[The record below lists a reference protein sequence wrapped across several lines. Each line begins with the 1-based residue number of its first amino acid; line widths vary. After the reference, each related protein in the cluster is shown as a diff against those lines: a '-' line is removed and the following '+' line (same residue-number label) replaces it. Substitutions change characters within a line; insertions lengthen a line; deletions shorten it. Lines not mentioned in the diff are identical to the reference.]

1 MNEIRNGPF
10 GFPMGQY
17 DPSLYPEYSYTGWAG
32 KMPLG
37 AHNTTLGSMGKTP
50 LSFPW
55 SMTSP
60 TSSTMPANSFSTQ
73 TGLPFNS
80 MAALNSSLAVQTS
93 TAAQTSWDKLS
104 QSHIGL
110 PTQSSSPYSTQTSP
124 YTAAAM
130 YRFVFFIFLFYFF
143 GFDSVRVRLRR
154 VIVHIQLFF
163 SAESWMNKL
172 KFDLPCLKYIL
183 I

>member
-80 MAALNSSLAVQTS
+80 MAALNSSLAGVQTS

-130 YRFVFFIFLFYFF
+130 YRFVFFIYFYWFF
-143 GFDSVRVRLRR
+143 GFDSLRVRLTRVTVHVQVRR
-154 VIVHIQLFF
+154 ILD
-163 SAESWMNKL
+163 EL
-172 KFDLPCLKYIL
+172 KSELKCDLPC
-183 I
+183 

>member
-130 YRFVFFIFLFYFF
+130 YRFVLFFVFLI
-143 GFDSVRVRLRR
+143 FDSPRARQTV
-154 VIVHIQLFF
+154 
-163 SAESWMNKL
+163 SEPWMDK
-172 KFDLPCLKYIL
+172 I
-183 I
+183 